1 VPTAGRDHNRPEQEE
16 TMRAIV
22 HKISLCALALTLS
35 AGVASAAEI
44 RLIAVG
50 GAKVA
55 LDKIIA
61 DYTKETGN
69 QVNFTSSSPPMVAQ
83 KIVSEAYDVVVQS
96 APAMDDAVKA
106 GALKAETRAPVARG
120 GIGVAVRKVG
130 TVPDISTPDAF
141 KKTLMGAKTIAVTD
155 PAMPNASGILTQ
167 RIFTDAG
174 IMDSIKDK
182 VKVIGLDPGQQA
194 ISKGEADIGLFNISE
209 VRDYVTY
216 VGPVPAPLQ
225 KYTSYEAAVTAKAAA
240 PEAASAFVKML
251 ASAGSA
257 DRWKQGG
264 LEPQA
269 GK

>member
-1 VPTAGRDHNRPEQEE
+1 
-16 TMRAIV
+16 MRAIV
-22 HKISLCALALTLS
+22 PKLSLCAIALALS
-35 AGVASAAEI
+35 ASVAGAAEI
-44 RLIAVG
+44 KLIAVG
-50 GAKVA
+50 GAKNA

-69 QVNFTSSSPPMVAQ
+69 QVSFTSGSPPMVAQ

-106 GALKAETRAPVARG
+106 GALKAETRVAVARG
-120 GIGVAVRKVG
+120 GIGVAVRKVSA
-130 TVPDISTPDAF
+130 VPDISTPEGF
-141 KKTLMGAKTIAVTD
+141 KKALTAAHTIAVTD

-167 RIFTDAG
+167 RILSDAG

-194 ISKGEADIGLFNISE
+194 ISKGEADIGMFNISE

-225 KYTSYEAAVTAKAAA
+225 KYTNYEAAVTTKATQGEAAA
-240 PEAASAFVKML
+240 AFVKML
-251 ASAGSA
+251 ASAGTA
-257 DRWKQGG
+257 GRWKQGG

-269 GK
+269 AK

>member
-1 VPTAGRDHNRPEQEE
+1 
-16 TMRAIV
+16 MRAIV
-22 HKISLCALALTLS
+22 HKMSLCVLALTLS
-35 AGVASAAEI
+35 AGVAAAAEI
-44 RLIAVG
+44 KLIAVG
-50 GAKVA
+50 GAKAA
-55 LDKIIA
+55 LDKLIA

-69 QVNFTSSSPPMVAQ
+69 QVSFTSSSPPMVAQ
-83 KIVSEAYDVVVQS
+83 RVASEPFDVVVQS
-96 APAMDDAVKA
+96 VPAMEDSAKGGAIKA
-106 GALKAETRAPVARG
+106 DTRAPVARG

-130 TVPDISTPDAF
+130 PVPDISTADGF
-141 KKTLMGAKTIAVTD
+141 KKAMTNAKTIAVTD

-167 RIFTDAG
+167 RILADAG

-225 KYTSYEAAVTAKAAA
+225 KYTNYEAAVTTKAAA
-240 PEAASAFVKML
+240 PEAAAAFVKML

-264 LEPQA
+264 LEPQPA
-269 GK
+269 K